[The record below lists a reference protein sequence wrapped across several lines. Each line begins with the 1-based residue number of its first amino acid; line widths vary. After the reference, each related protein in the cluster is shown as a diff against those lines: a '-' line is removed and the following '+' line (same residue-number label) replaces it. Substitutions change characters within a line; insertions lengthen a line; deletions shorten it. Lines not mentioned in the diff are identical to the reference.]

1 MKKPTFSSFRRSLLI
16 LLNVLF
22 LSDSFLSHSFFK
34 VFQNFRSLFFYKGGT
49 SAIQNKLT
57 VGFVFLFFFNSFI
70 IFGQNLKAF
79 TPSRF
84 DTRLKGDM
92 LLIGNNILNRNERR
106 NERPNDAYNGNGYNS
121 DFSMEYI
128 NVDSDGGKNFNS
140 STAKLTI
147 PKPACYKVVYAGL
160 YWGAILQQTDRS
172 NIEKVRLKLPNATS
186 YTDITGTIVYDANA
200 TPIGS
205 GNNKPY
211 ACYADIT
218 SLVKGLSDAQG
229 NYTVANVISST
240 GSNGTTGLSA
250 GWSIFVVYEDPT
262 LPAKYITTFDGFSG
276 IGGPTTLDIP
286 ISGFKT
292 IPSGPVR
299 VKFAF
304 SALEGDQQISG
315 DYLQING
322 TAVSATNSAGTV
334 IRGTNNF
341 FNSSV
346 TYIDPATG
354 ITENFLNRTPASS
367 NTLGYDAGIL
377 NIDNPNNGIIANDA
391 TSAKITLGSTQDVY
405 FYYFNAFAVDI
416 IEPKIVLTK
425 VVKNDKNQ
433 DIGNQNVTLGQIL
446 NYEIEL
452 QNIGNDN
459 ATSLT
464 IRDVLPINTIF
475 NYPADPSSV
484 TLPTGITVKSYN
496 SSTREIVF
504 DVNKSIVE
512 VGDGK
517 SKILLKV
524 QVVPSCNML
533 SDACSNSIDNQAFA
547 TYKGTLNTDF
557 TISDDPS
564 INTNTGCLLVPK
576 ATNFLVG
583 VDDCKFTK
591 NEVLCGN
598 SVVITAA
605 NGYNSYK
612 WSTAP
617 FDNTGNTTGTILG
630 SNQTLTVTNPGTY
643 YVYNTAIAPCLSI
656 TEAVTVSRFGGIV
669 TNPVIPF
676 ADQWVTCPNDGKQ
689 LPNIFLCGL
698 NATRAIN
705 TNISDG
711 STIVWEKLNEAS
723 CTAVSN
729 QNCANENS
737 SCTWTQVE
745 TGASYTANTSGQ
757 FRLTLN
763 YPGGCFNR
771 FYFNVYQNLLNP
783 TETHRDIICNTKGN
797 ITIGGVPS
805 GYEYSID
812 GTNYQ
817 ASNSFTI
824 NTAGLYTVY
833 IRQVGVTSN
842 PCIFKVPNIQIRQR
856 NFTVSTTVTQ
866 PLCFGEKG
874 SIKVAANDVEP
885 QYNFKIFN
893 GGTLVNSV
901 GPTTAGDYTFSNLTP
916 GITYQVQVTTQDG
929 CSNDQWIYISQ
940 PSSAVTANAAIVE
953 PLTACNDGKIVITA
967 QGGTGPYYYFVNGS
981 STFQT
986 SNEIIVTTPG
996 KYDIL
1001 VVDSKNCSGTATVT
1015 VPDNSKPTYTIG
1027 NTNSTCYGNGSQI
1040 TIGNIVANGYTMSY
1054 SIDNGATF
1062 SSNPVFS
1069 NLYPGTYN
1077 VVVKYTITYMS
1088 QWNGQQTK
1096 TCQDPAVTATITGPT
1111 SAVSASAGVG
1121 ELAGCGPLQG
1131 GQPTGL
1137 LRITNVQGGTAPYQY
1152 SYDGGNTWEAS
1163 SQKYVVAG
1171 TYSLAVKDALGC
1183 TYQIPYSVILDPK
1196 PADPVIQD
1204 NVNTIYNCDGTAT
1217 ATVIVNNPASSGGT
1231 TYTYQYYLDNVLN
1244 TNTPTNTFLNVPSG
1258 SHTVKVKYDVSTV
1271 SSYSNLLSEDF
1282 GRGDDTTSPGINSAY
1297 CWEKQDGNT
1306 LAFAT
1311 CSLNDWHPWLMND
1324 GDYVVTKALLPDHFN
1339 DFNWWLPK
1347 DHTAV
1352 LNNTPSI
1359 TDGRFLAV
1367 NIGATIPIGAVLYS
1381 KPINDVIPNQSINVS
1396 LYMANLLKASNNLPS
1411 PQLRV
1416 QLVKNGT
1423 VIASQAMPDIPRDE
1437 KWHFSTDLTGS
1448 VLTLNPGNN
1457 TSLDFQIISN
1467 SQVVTGNDLAID
1479 DIQVYQIPKSCG
1491 NEREFPIIID
1501 GSKAFKASL
1510 PSFSNPKCN
1519 GGNDGTITIA
1529 AENFNTTTG
1538 YQYKIDGGTFQ
1549 TTTVSPFV
1557 LTGIGVGSHTIVV
1570 QNDATGICSYLLKQV
1585 ITSPTAVT
1593 VIASVTTL
1601 PTCTTGATITAI
1613 GSGGTPGYEFELRAS
1628 DGTTVITGFQASGI
1642 FTNVASGNYKVFVR
1656 DANLCMGS
1664 GTGVAVSVTAPTA
1677 PTATLDTATDYCY
1690 TTADPAK
1697 LVVKV
1702 TGGLAP
1708 YTYTST
1714 FNGGTPSAVSPTFA
1728 GPTFTYT
1735 ATAPGTYTFD
1745 VYDANGCKA
1754 NTISQVINDEL
1765 TVATPVTTGLD
1776 CDAAP
1781 SNQAVITGTISGG
1794 KAPFVVTLVSGTG
1807 GTLVQPVGNGNTFTY
1822 SNAVAGTYG
1831 FQVKDANNCLAT
1843 SSQKI
1848 DPLVP
1853 ITLGS
1858 TNISPKCNGGS
1869 DGSIQLNPSGGSGG
1883 FTYSKDGITYDNTSL
1898 FTGLS
1903 AGVKYTYYVQDS
1915 NKCIKSIDVTLS
1927 APSTISA
1934 TAAITTPYT
1943 CDGPAVIS
1951 VTSISGGKGPYNYT
1965 LNRGTTV
1972 VSSNTSG
1979 VFSGISVVG
1988 NYTVTITDANGCPAT
2003 ATPSLTISALNGPT
2017 DLTFTYKSFDCSTN
2031 TSAFNVNLPS
2041 SGGGQPPI
2049 RFQIIALPASIAVGS
2064 PLYNYLTQDHPDG
2077 QYSGVPAG
2085 VYTFEVTD
2093 KNNCKY
2099 QEVYELAPEPPIVVS
2114 GRLLNNVKC
2123 FGTATGSVE
2132 FSVSGFATT
2141 YSYTINNGASSGFVS
2156 NPTITLTNLAA
2167 GDYTIS
2173 VTDKK
2178 TGCVRTA
2185 KVSVLAPPTELKID
2199 SIGTTPI
2206 TCLSNATVT
2215 INTVGGW
2222 GSNTY
2227 TVTGTAPVVAPVTQ
2241 STNSFTISAPG
2252 NYTAT
2257 VTDMNGCSVTQNFT
2271 IANKVNPVAS
2281 IDPSSD
2287 YCYDSTDKATLI
2299 VTPNANPNYVYNIN
2313 NGTFQST
2320 GTFANLTPGAYVIRV
2335 KDITTG
2341 CILPLASETIASQ
2354 VSAGTAITKNL
2365 DCTSSPNAKIK
2376 VTVGNGY
2383 PDYSYRVSTDGTFSG
2398 VKTALGAGVTT
2409 FDYTTTHGSGAAT
2422 YSFEITDAKGCVTI
2436 ITQPINAIVFPTAT
2450 TNPTNPTCFG
2460 NSNGSVLVNA
2470 SLGLAPYSYE
2480 FSTVSSTGP
2489 FVPMTSNLYSNA
2501 AAGDYWFRVTD
2512 AKNCTFTTGKVT
2524 LTAPV
2529 AVTATAAI
2537 TTAYTCDNPA
2547 VISVTSVSG
2556 GTAPYNYTLNRGG
2569 VAIASNTTGVFNN
2582 ISVAGNYTV
2591 TVTDSNSCSFT
2602 TTPALTITALNPP
2615 TNPTFNERPISC
2627 KTGESTSDV
2636 TVKVAVGTGT
2646 LPLKYEITAP
2656 APAISNITGATNGTF
2671 TGLTPETYT
2680 FKVTDANNCS
2690 VTGVYKVDDVLPVLV
2705 NGSVVSNVSCLNST
2719 DGKLSFTVSGNSGT
2733 FSYVLKNSLN
2743 ATIPNTQST
2752 QTGNVIDFI
2761 GLAADTYKITIT
2773 NPTTG
2778 CTATKSL
2785 TVAAPTAVLAL
2796 DPTTLVDVTCNAK
2809 GSAVINAKGG
2819 WGSYT
2824 YAVTP
2829 TNPTGATISQ
2839 NNKTFTNLS
2848 AGDYSFTVTDLNGCQ
2863 VNGTFTI
2870 KDKVLPTASIDATS
2884 VYCAGGAG
2892 ATLKVTPNAQTN
2904 YTYTLGGTVQNNGTF
2919 SGLAPGKYTIRV
2931 TDTSTGCYID
2941 LPEQTIAL
2949 PLTASTKLLADLDCE
2964 VPPASPDASIE
2975 VTINDGYPNYSYK
2988 VNQTGAPFTGAVN
3001 PVTGAVFTYTAAT
3014 AGTYYFE
3021 ITDSKGCTTVVS
3033 RTINTL
3039 VKPTIASA
3047 VPAAVKCNGG
3057 STGTITVTPSAVGS
3071 YTYVLTPT
3079 APTGPV
3085 VSQLTNV
3092 FSNLKAGQYDVV
3104 IIDAKNCSSAAVSVT
3119 VTEPIALAA
3128 SATLKTALKCGAGN
3142 APQAATIEVTA
3153 TDGTPF
3159 AGLDQYRYDYGDG
3172 NGFVT
3177 SNTFISSTS
3186 GATINITVK
3195 DANGCTVTTSATVNA
3210 FNPPSPAL
3218 AFAQANPISC
3228 DATKLDT
3235 DLKLTVTNGVAPF
3248 TFEIT
3253 GTDAATPPTTT
3264 VANGILTQDYTFA
3277 DLFPGTYSFKV
3288 TDANGCTSTGQYKI
3302 DDVKKL
3308 TVTAV
3313 KLSDNKCINV
3323 DGGSA
3328 KFTVA
3333 DNTGAINESLINT
3346 ITGISYSYASLSG
3359 NVYTYTNLPAGD
3371 YTFTAV
3377 DGTTKC
3383 SKNGT
3388 VTINNPADITIAT
3401 PVATKVF
3408 CSKPSSTITISA
3420 TGGTGTL
3427 YYAVVKQGVTPVYP
3441 TDYNTT
3447 GIFSKNTVTDATV
3460 IYDVYVQDANGCPKQ
3475 TTVTVP
3481 RDNAPTVNPISD
3493 SCYPGSPFTITVS
3506 GTVYTGSATQYG
3518 IGTAATNIVYNG
3530 TASKTI
3536 SAPGTYFVGIKDDN
3550 GCEAPTSFVVNK
3562 QLVITPK
3569 LDNDLT
3575 CSATPSVFNNAK
3587 ITLSSV
3593 GGNGSYTYEYKIGA
3607 GGTYAA
3613 LPTVP
3618 GNVYN
3623 PTTAGDY
3630 YFRVTSGGCSSV
3642 TTVPVKITNPVNPDI
3657 TSITQTQFIKCSGDE
3672 TAAIKINLDL
3682 TKGIPGFV
3690 FKVERYADNTYTD
3703 PAVHNYGTQ
3712 TTGLAA
3718 GFYKVTVTDAKGCTD
3733 TDFIEIKGKDP
3744 ITFDDLDLTIV
3755 PITCNNPGG
3764 STSGSITIANVQGG
3778 TASPANPFTYYI
3790 TNNFGV
3796 SIPPYTASITGR
3808 EDHTFA
3814 ILDYGVYTI
3823 TAVDANG
3830 CSFSRQTTMASPPS
3844 DLTIDVTSIT
3854 SDCTNGGT
3862 AKVEAISTLGSG
3874 NYEFGILETNTSPYT
3889 STWYTPDV
3897 VGGNIKTFTTNLVPG
3912 VTYTFVVHDKTT
3924 NCYFVKTA
3932 DQPILPASS
3941 LTSTVVAKNVTCKN
3955 LNDGDLT
3962 FTVENYDSS
3971 TTSVDYSIFSAY
3983 NNVQI
3988 YPPVIPPALPTS
4000 INVSVPIAAPGT
4012 IDPPVALAP
4021 GRYYIKF
4028 IERGGTKDGC
4038 MASSDIFE
4046 IKESSVE
4053 LSVIASVYKNEN
4065 CNELG
4070 IITAEAKDGTGSYEY
4085 LVNTTNVMPVAT
4097 TSGWQTSN
4105 TFNLAANIAGD
4116 SYYVFAKDANGCIK
4130 PAAAVTLVK
4139 DPDPVFAL
4147 NVPNKCAGEGNFA
4160 VDVTITDSTP
4170 SMAPYSVSVNTSSFV
4185 SFSGLTYT
4193 ATGLNSGTQTI
4204 IIQDKNGC
4212 PVTHTIDINATPT
4225 ATAEVSPVLVCTPPT
4240 VADATITVTIDK
4252 GTKPYTYQAYK
4263 NNAAVLGPVTLNAT
4277 DVTFNY
4283 PVASADFGTYKFLI
4297 TDANSCPIETNEVI
4311 VDPIVPIVPDFKATQ
4326 PLCHSGSGTIELS
4339 ATGGKG
4345 PYTYDF
4351 NGLGF
4356 STQTVYTVSA
4366 GTYPFVVKDALG
4378 CIENGSAVL
4387 GEPTLVTLN
4396 ALVPGVTLIQPT
4408 CGPVNAA
4415 VDAKVVL
4422 SATGGTGTYTYS
4434 FDGSTFDG
4442 QDTYLVSQSRAGVAI
4457 PYSVKD
4463 GNGCIDTGSV
4473 TIDKLDPPVFDL
4485 NAFTQST
4492 VTCKTPTSDVQ
4503 VVSTNGFGGVTY
4515 SIVSPAS
4522 ETGNIT
4528 GAISGQ
4534 FTGLPAGDYIFKVT
4548 DSKGCTDEVP
4558 YTVKDVIKINIALQ
4572 STTGITCSTATDG
4585 KASFFISGYGSA
4597 APGTYHYILD
4607 TNPPVTLTAATIN
4620 LIGLTSGNHIITVV
4634 DDVTGCPMTLPGGF
4648 DIAAPPAPLTI
4659 SKVVT
4664 PRGCTTFGAV
4674 VVTGHDGWAN
4684 YTYTLTPPTGLAL
4697 TNNDG
4702 IFNGLTDLG
4711 HYDISVSD
4719 ANGCPA
4725 TDSFDLAAPT
4735 PPIATVDMISDYCYD
4750 NTNAATLVVKASAGV
4765 APYLFSIDNGVTFL
4779 ASNSLPLPND
4789 TYTFNGLT
4797 PGSYDIVVQDAYG
4810 CKSGVPVNTVIEP
4823 QLFAKAE
4830 NIKDIFCTVG
4840 NENGTIR
4847 ISAQGGYGSYSYTV
4861 TKDTDPTSAPIA
4873 FGAGLDTVDYSV
4885 TASGSYVFVVT
4896 DAKGC
4901 SYTIANTVVMVDPTP
4916 VTYTAVPTSPS
4927 CTGSQGNMSDGSIL
4941 VTLGSA
4947 NDNPDYT
4954 YTIVR
4959 TSPAGFTATQVNNG
4973 LFTGLTAGDYSI
4985 TVTSAKGCSTPDTVT
5000 INPPAAV
5007 TASASAPAFSCAVD
5021 PTKTVVTVVGGGG
5034 TGTYT
5039 FSKDGTNYFES
5050 NSVLADN
5057 KYAFDLVDNGST
5069 QNPTYW
5075 VKDSNGCVQS
5085 TTLPAPIDPLP
5096 KLVSATA
5103 SQVTKI
5109 DCVNGAESI
5118 KIDVVGG
5125 SIPSDFKYEVSID
5138 GAAFTVLTP
5147 SAGASF
5153 NYSAL
5158 LAEGKNYQFRI
5169 TDNVTGCS
5177 ILSNAYYVPLFNKIN
5192 VFATASANV
5201 KCKSETNGAIEINVT
5216 GYSGTYNY
5224 EVYDGGTLVTSGL
5237 NVDTATSNPFVI
5249 PFGFGAGTAY
5259 TVKVIETAFPSCSTT
5274 SNVVLITEPALA
5286 LTISNDVTPLG
5297 CAIKGAVA
5305 INAKDGWG
5313 SYTYMLTTPTGT
5325 VITQSNNY
5333 FGNLSDTSGV
5343 YTTSVT
5349 DANGCTVTDTF
5360 TLTIPANPTVTVLA
5374 SDYCYDDSNKATLVV
5389 QASLGVAP
5397 YLFSIDNGQTFVP
5410 SNSLPLPNDT
5420 YTFSNLAPGSYD
5432 IVVKDAYG
5440 CPSMV
5445 PVNEV
5450 VKPQL
5455 FASAVK
5461 TKDIDCAVSPN
5472 GTIKISATGGYGP
5485 YSYKVSTDNGVTFS
5499 AISTGFTNPSDTDF
5513 SVPVSGVPVSYVFE
5527 ITDSK
5532 GCVFVTTPPVLMT
5545 PPTAVDVLL
5554 TDIST
5559 TPVDCNTPQGTD
5571 NNGTITVNLRAFN
5584 DNPDYTYTLTPVLPA
5599 GSPIVQVNNSIFTGL
5614 KVGDYTVT
5622 VTSGRGC
5629 SSLPIPVKINPVVPV
5644 TASASAPAFSC
5655 AVDPTKT
5662 VVTVVGG
5669 GGTGT
5674 YTFSKDGVNY
5684 FTSNSSPTADNKY
5697 AFDLVDNASTQ
5708 NPTYWVKDS
5717 NGCVQSTT
5725 LPAPIDPLPKLV
5737 SATASQVTKIDCVN
5751 GAESIKIDV
5760 VGGSIPSD
5768 FKYEVSIDGAA
5779 FTVLTPSAG
5788 ASFNYSALTAGSNY
5802 QFRITDN
5809 VTGCNILSNAYY
5821 IPLFNKMKVFASA
5834 AANVD
5839 CNGNATGAIEINI
5852 TDYAGPYNY
5861 EILKGGVPLVP
5872 AITGSGDSSVTSSLV
5887 LPSVLK
5893 AGTDY
5898 TVVVTQGAYPRC
5910 TVSSAN
5916 VIITEPAV
5924 LDLSGL
5930 KVSVKN
5936 QNCNTTGA
5944 VLTIDETTIVGG
5956 VFGGHTYAFVAAGGT
5971 PVYGPSNTIT
5981 ISTTKVAPLFDA
5993 YDVYVKDANGC
6004 FDHVTVNISQDPMPT
6019 VTASVASQ
6027 CADPA
6032 GYTIKVDSSTG
6043 VGPFEYSLDGNS
6055 WQTAN
6060 SFNVNSSGNYTV
6072 TVRDVNKCT
6081 ATSNMVTIL
6090 KPLQLS
6096 ADITTSP
6103 TCTNADG
6110 VVTLTV
6116 SGGSIPANYQ
6126 YSKDGVTY
6134 GSSNIF
6140 NGLAP
6145 ASYTFYVKDMV
6156 TNCTKSVAVLIE
6168 TPNTTIDFSSNKTD
6182 VSCKGGSDG
6191 SISISL
6197 APSTLTVNNNPP
6209 YKFSLAGTTVNSVAV
6224 SRPLQDSNVFDN
6236 LQAGNYVVT
6245 IISSKGCQATTSSIE
6260 VKEPLIITVPNPAV
6274 APFGCTSGNAM
6285 NFATI
6290 TVNGVTGGTGSYSI
6304 YEFFK
6309 NGISVQRGANNVY
6322 TEADLAGGT
6331 YTVTVYDSKGCQG
6344 STAAPIVIAPFISLD
6359 KVNVT
6364 VNRAITCNNSEDIT
6378 VSATTT
6384 GGTPAVLNYTV
6395 AGTGGNVYNQTKTT
6409 GIFTGLT
6416 VGDYVITVTNPTTGC
6431 SSTSV
6436 HYVNA
6441 PNTFELKAIKTSD
6454 VKCYGSNE
6462 GAVQLTIVDTQLV
6475 PTNDAGAFTYTLTR
6489 PNGTTTNGNSATAG
6503 PLTLSGLTA
6512 GAYTVTATLTNSPFC
6527 SVSTNFTI
6535 DQPSAPLT
6543 VTETHTAITCIAGN
6557 NDGTI
6562 SAVATG
6568 GWSGGYEFQLELA
6581 SGTVIRAWA
6590 TSPDF
6595 TGLVAGSYI
6604 VKVRDTKLCVSQVS
6618 VPLVNPTP
6626 ITITATPS
6634 VTKVSCFGDKSAT
6647 ITAAANGGQGSNYL
6661 YTLNYTSLNPVISS
6675 GPQSSPVFT
6684 GLGAGS
6690 YSITVTDGWSCSVT
6704 STVVTINEPTEVQAN
6719 LVLASSQTCQTQ
6731 SRLTLSATGGTAPYR
6746 YSATSNIATS
6756 VAMVGNS
6763 VTFPVGNGTFHY
6775 YVWDA
6780 NGCAS
6785 YISNDIQNDPLEPL
6799 AVGLDVENAVI
6810 NCRGDLSG
6818 VIVAEAKGG
6827 LGNYVYTL
6835 VNGSGVAITPA
6846 PVQSTPGRFEGLAAG
6861 TYKVSVTSGDCNI
6874 VSVAVA
6880 IIEPLTALT
6889 TTPTVVNVTCNG
6901 NNNGEIT
6908 INASGGTGII
6918 KYAISPNLDQ
6928 FFVTNKFVNL
6938 KPGFYDVIAQDENG
6952 CYVYMKNVQISEPN
6966 PITVN
6971 FDPLSIKQELC
6982 SGDKT
6987 GEFII
6992 TIGGGTAPF
7001 STSIDD
7007 GPFVPNRVSFTGLS
7021 GGKHKVIVKDAN
7033 LCDASLDVPLNPA
7046 VTLNP
7051 TAVVSNDCVNDLPA
7065 NKVTVTVDPSNNPAD
7080 VKYSLDNSP
7089 VFQSSN
7095 VFTNIDPGDHFIM
7108 VEHKN
7113 GCADATAPFKINKVD
7128 PLTISLSLGG
7138 LNEIVATVTGGSGV
7152 YQFTVNGEAIG
7163 SNNKY
7168 IYFRSGDYTVT
7179 VSDSYGCSVSATKY
7193 FEFIDIKIPPI
7204 FTPNGDGENDN
7215 WKPTNTENY
7224 PDIKFI
7230 IYDRY
7235 GRQVGVFGAGQSWDG
7250 KYNGTELPMGDYWYI
7265 LKLRHAQDDREFVG
7279 HFTLYR

>member
-1 MKKPTFSSFRRSLLI
+1 MKKPTFSSFRRSLLA

-22 LSDSFLSHSFFK
+22 LSDSFRTDSFFK
-34 VFQNFRSLFFYKGGT
+34 VFQNFKSLSFYKVGI

-128 NVDSDGGKNFNS
+128 NVDSDGGKNFSS

-292 IPSGPVR
+292 IPTGPVR

-354 ITENFLNRTPASS
+354 ITENFQNRTPAST

-464 IRDVLPINTIF
+464 IRDVLPVNTIF
-475 NYPADPSSV
+475 NYPTDPSSV

-504 DVNKSIVE
+504 DVNNSIVE

-547 TYKGTLNTDF
+547 TYKGTLNTNF

-771 FYFNVYQNLLNP
+771 FYFNVYQNLLDP

-953 PLTACNDGKIVITA
+953 PLTACNDGKIVITT

-1096 TCQDPAVTATITGPT
+1096 TCQDPAVTVTITGPT

-1152 SYDGGNTWEAS
+1152 SYDGGNIWEAS

-1448 VLTLNPGNN
+1448 VLTLNPGDN

-1491 NEREFPIIID
+1491 NEREFPVIID

-1538 YQYKIDGGTFQ
+1538 YQYNIDGGTFQ

-1593 VIASVTTL
+1593 VTASVTTL

-1656 DANLCMGS
+1656 DANLCTGS

-1677 PTATLDTATDYCY
+1677 PTATLDTTTDYCY

-1708 YTYTST
+1708 YTYTTT

-1735 ATAPGTYTFD
+1735 ATAPGTYAFD

-1883 FTYSKDGITYDNTSL
+1883 FTYSKDGVMYDNTSL

-1903 AGVKYTYYVQDS
+1903 AGIKYTYYVQDS
-1915 NKCIKSIDVTLS
+1915 NKCIKSIDVTLA

-1965 LNRGTTV
+1965 LNRGATV

-1988 NYTVTITDANGCPAT
+1988 NYTVAITDANGCPAT

-2017 DLTFTYKSFDCSTN
+2017 DLTFTYKSFDCDTN

-2114 GRLLNNVKC
+2114 GSVLNNVKC

-2365 DCTSSPNAKIK
+2365 DCTSSPNAIIK
-2376 VTVGNGY
+2376 VTVANGY
-2383 PDYSYRVSTDGTFSG
+2383 PDYSYRVSTDGTFTG
-2398 VKTALGAGVTT
+2398 VKTPLGAGVTT
-2409 FDYTTTHGSGAAT
+2409 FNYTTTHGPGAAT

-2436 ITQPINAIVFPTAT
+2436 ITQSINAIVSPTAT

-2470 SLGLAPYSYE
+2470 SLGLAPYTYE
-2480 FSTVSSTGP
+2480 SSTDGIT
-2489 FVPMTSNLYSNA
+2489 FVPMASNLYSNA

-2512 AKNCTFTTGKVT
+2512 ANSCTFTTGKVT
-2524 LTAPV
+2524 LTAPATV
-2529 AVTATAAI
+2529 SGTASI
-2537 TTAYTCDNPA
+2537 TTPYTCTSPA
-2547 VISVTSVSG
+2547 TITVGATVTG
-2556 GTAPYNYTLNRGG
+2556 GNGVYMYTLNRGG
-2569 VAIASNTTGVFNN
+2569 VAVTGAQSSKTFNN
-2582 ISVAGNYTV
+2582 ISVVGSYTV
-2591 TVTDSNSCSFT
+2591 TISDSNGCSFT
-2602 TTPALTITALNPP
+2602 TPAMSIVALNPP
-2615 TNPTFNERPISC
+2615 TDLAFSPSALSCPTNKSNVTITTTPAAGNTPYSYTILPSLPAGAVVTL
-2627 KTGESTSDV
+2627 TGIDNLSP
-2636 TVKVAVGTGT
+2636 G
-2646 LPLKYEITAP
+2646 
-2656 APAISNITGATNGTF
+2656 
-2671 TGLTPETYT
+2671 TYT
-2680 FKVTDANNCS
+2680 FEVTDAKGCKYSESYEIIALPNLSVNGVLNNNVKCFGDNNGKVTYTVS
-2690 VTGVYKVDDVLPVLV
+2690 GFGNGAPYSYTIDGALPATAGTTPVTGSTFDI
-2705 NGSVVSNVSCLNST
+2705 VVSN
-2719 DGKLSFTVSGNSGT
+2719 
-2733 FSYVLKNSLN
+2733 LN
-2743 ATIPNTQST
+2743 ASSHTI
-2752 QTGNVIDFI
+2752 VV
-2761 GLAADTYKITIT
+2761 T
-2773 NPTTG
+2773 NPTTN
-2778 CTATKSL
+2778 CTASTSV
-2785 TVAAPTAVLAL
+2785 TVSGPSSALGITAPTIT
-2796 DPTTLVDVTCNAK
+2796 PITCSANA
-2809 GSAVINAKGG
+2809 SIVINTTGG
-2819 WGSYT
+2819 WGSNSYT
-2824 YAVTP
+2824 VTGTNPVVAAVTQ
-2829 TNPTGATISQ
+2829 SS
-2839 NNKTFTNLS
+2839 KTFTNLA
-2848 AGDYSFTVTDLNGCQ
+2848 AGDYTASVTDLNGCT
-2863 VNGTFTI
+2863 VSIPFTVAPLVAI
-2870 KDKVLPTASIDATS
+2870 VASIDPIS
-2884 VYCAGGAG
+2884 DYCYDSTDK
-2892 ATLKVTPNAQTN
+2892 ATLVVSPNANPN
-2904 YTYTLGGTVQNNGTF
+2904 YLYNINNGTF
-2919 SGLAPGKYTIRV
+2919 QTTGTFANLTPGNYVIRV
-2931 TDTSTGCYID
+2931 KDITTGCI
-2941 LPEQTIAL
+2941 LPLASETIANQVS
-2949 PLTASTKLLADLDCE
+2949 ASASITKNLDCTS
-2964 VPPASPDASIE
+2964 SPNAIIK
-2975 VTINDGYPNYSYK
+2975 VTISNGYPGYSYR
-2988 VNQTGAPFTGAVN
+2988 VNINGGGYSGSPLSLGGATTFNYTTTTGAA
-3001 PVTGAVFTYTAAT
+3001 AATYT
-3014 AGTYYFE
+3014 FE
-3021 ITDSKGCTTVVS
+3021 ITDSKGC
-3033 RTINTL
+3033 
-3039 VKPTIASA
+3039 
-3047 VPAAVKCNGG
+3047 
-3057 STGTITVTPSAVGS
+3057 IT
-3071 YTYVLTPT
+3071 
-3079 APTGPV
+3079 
-3085 VSQLTNV
+3085 
-3092 FSNLKAGQYDVV
+3092 
-3104 IIDAKNCSSAAVSVT
+3104 
-3119 VTEPIALAA
+3119 
-3128 SATLKTALKCGAGN
+3128 
-3142 APQAATIEVTA
+3142 EVT
-3153 TDGTPF
+3153 
-3159 AGLDQYRYDYGDG
+3159 Q
-3172 NGFVT
+3172 N
-3177 SNTFISSTS
+3177 
-3186 GATINITVK
+3186 INARVSP
-3195 DANGCTVTTSATVNA
+3195 TVTT
-3210 FNPPSPAL
+3210 NPT
-3218 AFAQANPISC
+3218 NPTC
-3228 DATKLDT
+3228 FGGN
-3235 DLKLTVTNGVAPF
+3235 NGSV
-3248 TFEIT
+3248 
-3253 GTDAATPPTTT
+3253 
-3264 VANGILTQDYTFA
+3264 
-3277 DLFPGTYSFKV
+3277 
-3288 TDANGCTSTGQYKI
+3288 
-3302 DDVKKL
+3302 
-3308 TVTAV
+3308 
-3313 KLSDNKCINV
+3313 
-3323 DGGSA
+3323 
-3328 KFTVA
+3328 
-3333 DNTGAINESLINT
+3333 LIN
-3346 ITGISYSYASLSG
+3346 ASLG
-3359 NVYTYTNLPAGD
+3359 L
-3371 YTFTAV
+3371 
-3377 DGTTKC
+3377 
-3383 SKNGT
+3383 
-3388 VTINNPADITIAT
+3388 
-3401 PVATKVF
+3401 
-3408 CSKPSSTITISA
+3408 
-3420 TGGTGTL
+3420 
-3427 YYAVVKQGVTPVYP
+3427 
-3441 TDYNTT
+3441 
-3447 GIFSKNTVTDATV
+3447 
-3460 IYDVYVQDANGCPKQ
+3460 
-3475 TTVTVP
+3475 
-3481 RDNAPTVNPISD
+3481 AP
-3493 SCYPGSPFTITVS
+3493 
-3506 GTVYTGSATQYG
+3506 
-3518 IGTAATNIVYNG
+3518 
-3530 TASKTI
+3530 
-3536 SAPGTYFVGIKDDN
+3536 
-3550 GCEAPTSFVVNK
+3550 
-3562 QLVITPK
+3562 
-3569 LDNDLT
+3569 
-3575 CSATPSVFNNAK
+3575 
-3587 ITLSSV
+3587 
-3593 GGNGSYTYEYKIGA
+3593 YTYESSTDGITFVSMASNLYSNA
-3607 GGTYAA
+3607 
-3613 LPTVP
+3613 
-3618 GNVYN
+3618 
-3623 PTTAGDY
+3623 TAGDY
-3630 YFRVTSGGCSSV
+3630 YFRVTDAKSCTFTTGKVTLTEPSKITASASATNLTCNTSNVQQAALITVNASNGTPFAAPDLYRYSYNGAPYVSSKTFSINTASTVTIDVKDANGCIIPVVGGVTIDPLTALSLSFSKSNAITCSATTTGLTVTVTGGVAPYKYEITAPAAAITVVTGISSTSHTFNALLPDTYTVKVTDANGCSVTDTYKIDAVKPITVSGSLVANVTCNGGNDGKIRFTIGGDTTGYSVVLKNSLGTIISSGLTTTPSGSGFILDYIGLPTETYTLEVNSPTACTVTASVPVSEPTAVTITGINATKVYCSKTISTITVTASGGTTPLSYAVVKHLVPVVAGDYVSTNVFTKNTTADGLDYDVYVKDKNGCPAPMGTVSVQSDSAPTVLAAGTGCLGTGYTITATPGGTVFGTPTYSLNGGSFVGTNVFNITTAGDYTITIKDGNGCTAPSNLVHVDPKLTLNAILDKDITCTSVAPFTNDAQITLTPGGGKAPFAYEYSLNGGSFTSFLGPVLPAPAPISPLTQDNYIFKITDANGCSVATTGPIKVTAKVDPVILSV
-3642 TTVPVKITNPVNPDI
+3642 TIPLGKEIKCNGDATASI
-3657 TSITQTQFIKCSGDE
+3657 SITID
-3672 TAAIKINLDL
+3672 N
-3682 TKGIPGFV
+3682 TKGQGPFV
-3690 FKVERYADNTYTD
+3690 FNVKQYADGTYTS
-3703 PAVHNYGTQ
+3703 PAVKDFGTQ
-3712 TTGLAA
+3712 TSGLPA
-3718 GFYKVTVTDAKGCTD
+3718 GFYEVTVTDAKGCFD
-3733 TDFIEIKGKDP
+3733 TERIEIKEPNP
-3744 ITFDDLDLTIV
+3744 INVSFT
-3755 PITCNNPGG
+3755 PNNITCV
-3764 STSGSITIANVQGG
+3764 SGSGISKGSIVVNSVTGG
-3778 TASPANPFTYYI
+3778 TGNYTYQVSNDTGYISPIVTSDGTTAETFTLI
-3790 TNNFGV
+3790 DFGNYQLTV
-3796 SIPPYTASITGR
+3796 I
-3808 EDHTFA
+3808 
-3814 ILDYGVYTI
+3814 
-3823 TAVDANG
+3823 DANG
-3830 CSFSRQTTMASPPS
+3830 CSWIQQDIKIASPPTYL
-3844 DLTIDVTSIT
+3844 DLVVTP
-3854 SDCTNGGT
+3854 
-3862 AKVEAISTLGSG
+3862 STPACGALGSAEVKVQASLAG
-3874 NYEFGILETNTSPYT
+3874 PLGFFFAIYKPGITYT
-3889 STWYTPDV
+3889 VGDPAWYPEDAP
-3897 VGGNIKTFTTNLVPG
+3897 NSLKTTIPNLIPG
-3912 VTYTFVVHDKTT
+3912 VTYTFIVYDDNTKCYYFKTFIST
-3924 NCYFVKTA
+3924 V
-3932 DQPILPASS
+3932 PSGSS
-3941 LTSTVVAKNVTCKN
+3941 LTSTATAVPITCKGSADGSVN
-3955 LNDGDLT
+3955 LNIKSTYGVNTNVKYEIFNSATLLT
-3962 FTVENYDSS
+3962 TGIVDNGVVNANS
-3971 TTSVDYSIFSAY
+3971 TLTISNFGGKPLYSGLPYGTYYVLITETSGANSGCSITTAPFS
-3983 NNVQI
+3983 I
-3988 YPPVIPPALPTS
+3988 T
-4000 INVSVPIAAPGT
+4000 
-4012 IDPPVALAP
+4012 
-4021 GRYYIKF
+4021 
-4028 IERGGTKDGC
+4028 
-4038 MASSDIFE
+4038 
-4046 IKESSVE
+4046 ESSIP
-4053 LSVIASVYKNEN
+4053 LSVSASVTKNSN
-4065 CNELG
+4065 TCVANAG
-4070 IITAEAKDGTGSYEY
+4070 IITAIAKDGTATIANPY
-4085 LVNTTNVMPVAT
+4085 LYQIFADAGTPGVIDATDKVTTDPVFSAT
-4097 TSGWQTSN
+4097 FTPAMTSN
-4105 TFNLAANIAGD
+4105 TFFKGQGD
-4116 SYYVFAKDANGCIK
+4116 YIVYAKDAYGCIQ
-4130 PAAAVTLVK
+4130 AA
-4139 DPDPVFAL
+4139 
-4147 NVPNKCAGEGNFA
+4147 
-4160 VDVTITDSTP
+4160 
-4170 SMAPYSVSVNTSSFV
+4170 FV
-4185 SFSGLTYT
+4185 S
-4193 ATGLNSGTQTI
+4193 
-4204 IIQDKNGC
+4204 
-4212 PVTHTIDINATPT
+4212 
-4225 ATAEVSPVLVCTPPT
+4225 LVDDTPPT
-4240 VADATITVTIDK
+4240 ITPQTPPCFVAGMNIDLDLSTFSASTI
-4252 GTKPYTYQAYK
+4252 GTPTY
-4263 NNAAVLGPVTLNAT
+4263 
-4277 DVTFNY
+4277 
-4283 PVASADFGTYKFLI
+4283 SI
-4297 TDANSCPIETNEVI
+4297 
-4311 VDPIVPIVPDFKATQ
+4311 
-4326 PLCHSGSGTIELS
+4326 
-4339 ATGGKG
+4339 
-4345 PYTYDF
+4345 
-4351 NGLGF
+4351 
-4356 STQTVYTVSA
+4356 
-4366 GTYPFVVKDALG
+4366 
-4378 CIENGSAVL
+4378 NGSFQADSNFRISSP
-4387 GEPTLVTLN
+4387 GSYTL
-4396 ALVPGVTLIQPT
+4396 
-4408 CGPVNAA
+4408 
-4415 VDAKVVL
+4415 
-4422 SATGGTGTYTYS
+4422 
-4434 FDGSTFDG
+4434 
-4442 QDTYLVSQSRAGVAI
+4442 AI
-4457 PYSVKD
+4457 KD
-4463 GNGCIDTGSV
+4463 GNGCVASTPYVIRDEITTGLNVMKQLDCTVSPEAIVHGVVAGGFGSGTYSYTVKIGSGAFGASVPIVGSTFDYKAATSDTYTFVITDGTCSVTEKIDVDSKVPTVFTTAVVDVKCKGDATGSISVNVTSGEGPFEYRLDGTDIDGTVTRVYQDSNQFDSLKASTTYIVTVRSKTNLCEYASAPITVGEPLLALAVDAPTVVKLKCGTGNLPQAATVTLNVTAGSGSGSYQYSFNGSAYDSGNVFTVEDNGTTQTIPYKVKDANDCEVSSTV
-4473 TIDKLDPPVFDL
+4473 TIDKLDPPVFNL
-4485 NAFTQST
+4485 LAFSQTT
-4492 VTCKTPTSDVQ
+4492 VTCLAPNSDVR
-4503 VVSTNGFGGVTY
+4503 VVSTHGV
-4515 SIVSPAS
+4515 
-4522 ETGNIT
+4522 G
-4528 GAISGQ
+4528 
-4534 FTGLPAGDYIFKVT
+4534 
-4548 DSKGCTDEVP
+4548 
-4558 YTVKDVIKINIALQ
+4558 
-4572 STTGITCSTATDG
+4572 
-4585 KASFFISGYGSA
+4585 
-4597 APGTYHYILD
+4597 
-4607 TNPPVTLTAATIN
+4607 TLTYETIAP
-4620 LIGLTSGNHIITVV
+4620 S
-4634 DDVTGCPMTLPGGF
+4634 PMT
-4648 DIAAPPAPLTI
+4648 
-4659 SKVVT
+4659 
-4664 PRGCTTFGAV
+4664 
-4674 VVTGHDGWAN
+4674 
-4684 YTYTLTPPTGLAL
+4684 
-4697 TNNDG
+4697 
-4702 IFNGLTDLG
+4702 
-4711 HYDISVSD
+4711 
-4719 ANGCPA
+4719 
-4725 TDSFDLAAPT
+4725 
-4735 PPIATVDMISDYCYD
+4735 
-4750 NTNAATLVVKASAGV
+4750 
-4765 APYLFSIDNGVTFL
+4765 
-4779 ASNSLPLPND
+4779 
-4789 TYTFNGLT
+4789 
-4797 PGSYDIVVQDAYG
+4797 
-4810 CKSGVPVNTVIEP
+4810 
-4823 QLFAKAE
+4823 
-4830 NIKDIFCTVG
+4830 
-4840 NENGTIR
+4840 
-4847 ISAQGGYGSYSYTV
+4847 
-4861 TKDTDPTSAPIA
+4861 
-4873 FGAGLDTVDYSV
+4873 
-4885 TASGSYVFVVT
+4885 
-4896 DAKGC
+4896 
-4901 SYTIANTVVMVDPTP
+4901 
-4916 VTYTAVPTSPS
+4916 
-4927 CTGSQGNMSDGSIL
+4927 
-4941 VTLGSA
+4941 
-4947 NDNPDYT
+4947 
-4954 YTIVR
+4954 
-4959 TSPAGFTATQVNNG
+4959 VNNG
-4973 LFTGLTAGDYSI
+4973 NDPLFIGLIPGDYVFR
-4985 TVTSAKGCSTPDTVT
+4985 VTD
-5000 INPPAAV
+5000 
-5007 TASASAPAFSCAVD
+5007 D
-5021 PTKTVVTVVGGGG
+5021 
-5034 TGTYT
+5034 
-5039 FSKDGTNYFES
+5039 
-5050 NSVLADN
+5050 
-5057 KYAFDLVDNGST
+5057 
-5069 QNPTYW
+5069 
-5075 VKDSNGCVQS
+5075 NGCVDQ
-5085 TTLPAPIDPLP
+5085 
-5096 KLVSATA
+5096 VSYRVND
-5103 SQVTKI
+5103 VTKI
-5109 DCVNGAESI
+5109 DLQVTSQTDVICDASATGTATFAVTGFGTGVGTYSCTVNGVAFALVAPNSNMSPTISLTSLVANTYLVRVTDDATGCYSEKTVIISNP
-5118 KIDVVGG
+5118 
-5125 SIPSDFKYEVSID
+5125 SIP
-5138 GAAFTVLTP
+5138 
-5147 SAGASF
+5147 
-5153 NYSAL
+5153 
-5158 LAEGKNYQFRI
+5158 
-5169 TDNVTGCS
+5169 
-5177 ILSNAYYVPLFNKIN
+5177 LS
-5192 VFATASANV
+5192 
-5201 KCKSETNGAIEINVT
+5201 
-5216 GYSGTYNY
+5216 
-5224 EVYDGGTLVTSGL
+5224 
-5237 NVDTATSNPFVI
+5237 
-5249 PFGFGAGTAY
+5249 
-5259 TVKVIETAFPSCSTT
+5259 ST
-5274 SNVVLITEPALA
+5274 
-5286 LTISNDVTPLG
+5286 NDVTPLG
-5297 CAIKGAVA
+5297 CTIKGAVA

-5313 SYTYMLTTPTGT
+5313 GYIYTLTTPTGT
-5325 VITQSNNY
+5325 FITQSNNY

-5360 TLTIPANPTVTVLA
+5360 TLTTPANPTVTVLA

-5450 VKPQL
+5450 IKPQL
-5455 FASAVK
+5455 FATAVSR
-5461 TKDIDCAVSPN
+5461 KDIDCTGSPN
-5472 GTIKISATGGYGP
+5472 GIIKISATGGYGP

-5545 PPTAVDVLL
+5545 PPTPVDVILA
-5554 TDIST
+5554 DIVT

-5571 NNGTITVNLRAFN
+5571 NNGTITVNLRAVN
-5584 DNPDYTYTLTPVLPA
+5584 DNPDYTYALS
-5599 GSPIVQVNNSIFTGL
+5599 GSAVRGPQSSNVFTGL
-5614 KVGDYTVT
+5614 SAGTYDVV

-5629 SSLPIPVKINPVVPV
+5629 MATVTGVVIANPTVV

-5669 GGTGT
+5669 GGTGP

-5725 LPAPIDPLPKLV
+5725 LAPISPLPKLTSVIATNGLAMDCINNQQAMNVVISGGSNTPNPFTYQVYQDGVAIGGLTTVVANSFTYNAPTAGHYYAFKVFDNNTSCDLTSETYDVPLFNKINVVATPYADVKCKSATNGAIEINVTGYSGTYNYEVYDGGTLVTSGLNVDTATSNPFVIPFGFGAGTAYTVKVIETAFPSCSTTSNVVVITEPALALTISNDVTPLGCTIKGAVAINAKDGWGGYTYTLTTPTGTVITQSNNYFGNLSDTSGVYTTSVTDANGCTVTDTFTLTTPANPTVTVLASDYCYDDSNKATLVVQASSGVAPYLFSIDNGQTFVPSNSLPLPNDTYTFSNLAPGSYDIVVKDAYGCPSMVPVNEVIKPQLFATAVSRKDIDCTGSPNGIIKISATGGYGPYSYKVSTDNGVTFSAISTGFTNPSDTDFSVPVSGVPVSYVFEITDSKGCVFVTTPPVLMTPPTPVDVILADIVTTPVDCNTPQGTDNNGTITVNLRAVNDNPDYTYALSGSAVRGPQSSNVFTGLSAGTYDVVVTSGRGCMATVTGVVIANPTVVTASASAPAFSCAVDPTKTVVTVVGGGGTGPYTFSKDGVNYFTSNSLPTANNKYAFDLVDNGSIQNPTYWVKDSNGCVQSTTLPAPIDPLPKLV
-5737 SATASQVTKIDCVN
+5737 SATASQVTKIDCAN

-5788 ASFNYSALTAGSNY
+5788 ASFNYSALAAGSNY

-5936 QNCNTTGA
+5936 QNCNTIGA

-5956 VFGGHTYAFVAAGGT
+5956 VSGGNTYAFVAAGGT
-5971 PVYGPSNTIT
+5971 PVYGSSNTIT
-5981 ISTTKVAPLFDA
+5981 IATTKAAPLFDA

-6032 GYTIKVDSSTG
+6032 GYTINVVGTG
-6043 VGPFEYSLDGNS
+6043 VGTLEYSLDGNS
-6055 WQTAN
+6055 FQTAN

-6072 TVRDVNKCT
+6072 TVRDANMCK
-6081 ATSNMVTIL
+6081 ATSTAVTIL
-6090 KPLQLS
+6090 APLQLR
-6096 ADITTSP
+6096 ADIATVP
-6103 TCTNADG
+6103 TCLNADG
-6110 VVTLTV
+6110 VVTLTA

-6126 YSKDGVTY
+6126 YSKDDVTY

-6197 APSTLTVNNNPP
+6197 ASSTLTVNNNPP

-6260 VKEPLIITVPNPAV
+6260 VKEPFIITVPNPAV

-6290 TVNGVTGGTGSYSI
+6290 TVNGVTGGTGPYSI

-6309 NGISVQRGANNVY
+6309 NGISVQRGASNVY
-6322 TEADLAGGT
+6322 TGADLAGGN

-6364 VNRAITCNNSEDIT
+6364 VNRAITCNNSEEIT

-6416 VGDYVITVTNPTTGC
+6416 VGDYVITVANPTTGC
-6431 SSTSV
+6431 SITSV

-6441 PNTFELKAIKTSD
+6441 PNTFELKAVKTSD

-6462 GAVQLTIVDTQLV
+6462 GAVQLTVVDTQLV

-6512 GAYTVTATLTNSPFC
+6512 GAYKVTATLTNSPFC
-6527 SVSTNFTI
+6527 SVTTNFTI
-6535 DQPSAPLT
+6535 DQPSAALT

-6595 TGLVAGSYI
+6595 TGLVAGNYI

-6719 LVLASSQTCQTQ
+6719 LVLASSQTCKTQ

-6763 VTFPVGNGTFHY
+6763 ITFPVGNGTFHY

-6785 YISNDIQNDPLEPL
+6785 YISNDISNDPLEPL

-6810 NCRGDLSG
+6810 NCRGDLTG

-6835 VNGSGVAITPA
+6835 VNGSGVAIAPA

-6874 VSVAVA
+6874 VSGTVT
-6880 IIEPLTALT
+6880 ITEPVTALT
-6889 TTPTVVNVTCNG
+6889 ATPTVVNVTCNG

-6938 KPGFYDVIAQDENG
+6938 KPGFYDLIAQDENG
-6952 CYVYMKNVQISEPN
+6952 CYVYMKNVQIIEPT
-6966 PITVN
+6966 PVDVKVDTTK
-6971 FDPLSIKQELC
+6971 PLTQELC
-6982 SGDKT
+6982 AGDKS
-6987 GEFII
+6987 GAFSVVI
-6992 TIGGGTAPF
+6992 TGGTAPY
-7001 STSIDD
+7001 STVLDNPKGTYVLGQVD
-7007 GPFVPNRVSFTGLS
+7007 FPGLS
-7021 GGKHKVIVKDAN
+7021 GGTHTVYVKDAQSCTFE
-7033 LCDASLDVPLNPA
+7033 LVVPLDMP

-7051 TAVVSNDCVNDLPA
+7051 TAVVSNDCVNNAAA
-7065 NKVTVTVDPSNNPAD
+7065 NKVIVTVDPSNNPAD
-7080 VKYSLDNSP
+7080 VKYSLDNSG
-7089 VFQSSN
+7089 VFQISN
-7095 VFTNIDPGDHFIM
+7095 VFTNIAPGDHFIM

-7152 YQFTVNGEAIG
+7152 YQFTVNGESIG

-7168 IYFRSGDYTVT
+7168 IYFKSGDYTVT
-7179 VSDSYGCSVSATKY
+7179 VTDSYGCTRSETKY
-7193 FEFIDIKIPPI
+7193 FEFIDITIPPI
-7204 FTPNGDGENDN
+7204 FTPNGDGNNDN